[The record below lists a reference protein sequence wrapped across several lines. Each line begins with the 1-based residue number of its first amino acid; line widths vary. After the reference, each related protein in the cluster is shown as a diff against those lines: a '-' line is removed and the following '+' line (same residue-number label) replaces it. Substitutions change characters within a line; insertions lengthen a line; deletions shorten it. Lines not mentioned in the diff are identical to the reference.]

1 MTFRRSWSTLGSPG
15 NTQSAKP
22 PVKLTFG
29 IVTANALGATLYLTF
44 AILARGLSH
53 GKPEPLFFSR
63 SLWLL
68 YLFLIIDVVWGS
80 VMLVAARWRRWDLY
94 AFVCIG
100 WLVAIWLGSGLAS
113 I

>member
-1 MTFRRSWSTLGSPG
+1 MTFRRSWCSFGPPG
-15 NTQSAKP
+15 NPQSAKP
-22 PVKLTFG
+22 PAKLTSG

-44 AILARGLSH
+44 AIVARGLSH
-53 GKPEPLFFSR
+53 GTPEPLFFSR
-63 SLWLL
+63 ALWLL
-68 YLFLIIDVVWGS
+68 YLFFIIDGVWGS
-80 VMLVAARWRRWDLY
+80 AMLVAARWRRWDLY